1 MGGDIVK
8 ILLVGEGCI
17 EGRYIASRLYK
28 EGHKINW
35 ITSDSTKQLLDKDVK
50 ANVYNIPIKSNR
62 CKEVIKS
69 NSVDTI
75 IFLTSEYR
83 EQYENEEITY
93 ESLLPDLHSILNY
106 ASENKSIKRLIFMS
120 SIEVCDENNLTPIQT
135 ELKAG
140 EMLCEAWSKQHE
152 TPISV
157 FRISCAYGAEF
168 YDKAGYLGK
177 VVERMLDN
185 KRISTT
191 FSKNAE
197 IDLIYGGDIADAVYR
212 VLVEQKT
219 GIFNVVSERPIQ
231 ITELFKIL
239 SDRYNYNFEIQYT
252 QGEGINYKNIDAQ
265 RLKKE
270 LGWLPIHKFTEELDI
285 LEKMDVVNKTKKAVQ
300 VKEKKKQSKL
310 QKFLKN
316 LLENILLFALAMFFK
331 RYASDYT
338 DLRFIDVRLMYVVI
352 VGMIY
357 GVRQGIVATILASV
371 SYVYELYMANIDVS
385 FLLYSLNSWMPIVFY
400 MIAGAWTGYM
410 TDKRIDDMEAEKEEH
425 AMLTEKYNFLRSLYN
440 EIREVKEQL
449 QKQILVSKDSFGRVY
464 EIANELSNFK
474 PELIMFKAIR
484 IIENIMETES
494 VAIYLVAND
503 DLTYARLMAN
513 SVNLQGKLTSSLK
526 MDNLPGL
533 KKAMENRE
541 FYVNIDLHSDYPAFA
556 MPIVDK
562 NKVVAIAMIY
572 KIDYNKF
579 STFYQNLFRI
589 VIGLIQQQLVN
600 AYTYN
605 QAVMKENYIEGSV
618 INSEKEFLDKL
629 QTVVSAKEELEFN
642 FLLVKVWADDSN
654 MGLNEMSEK
663 MKRVMRNTDF
673 AGLNSKGEYNIVF
686 MQATIRDFDEI
697 QKRFQKVGLDISLE
711 DVVDE

>member
-62 CKEVIKS
+62 CKEVMKS
-69 NSVDTI
+69 NSIDTI

-120 SIEVCDENNLTPIQT
+120 SIEVYDENNLTPIQT

-152 TPISV
+152 TPITV

-177 VVERMLDN
+177 VVGKMLDN

-231 ITELFKIL
+231 ITELFKVL
-239 SDRYNYNFEIQYT
+239 SDRYNYNFEIQYA

-270 LGWLPIHKFTEELDI
+270 LGFQYT
-285 LEKMDVVNKTKKAVQ
+285 N
-300 VKEKKKQSKL
+300 L
-310 QKFLKN
+310 QKN
-316 LLENILLFALAMFFK
+316 LIFWKRWMLLIK
-331 RYASDYT
+331 PR
-338 DLRFIDVRLMYVVI
+338 
-352 VGMIY
+352 
-357 GVRQGIVATILASV
+357 
-371 SYVYELYMANIDVS
+371 
-385 FLLYSLNSWMPIVFY
+385 
-400 MIAGAWTGYM
+400 
-410 TDKRIDDMEAEKEEH
+410 
-425 AMLTEKYNFLRSLYN
+425 
-440 EIREVKEQL
+440 
-449 QKQILVSKDSFGRVY
+449 KQ
-464 EIANELSNFK
+464 
-474 PELIMFKAIR
+474 
-484 IIENIMETES
+484 
-494 VAIYLVAND
+494 
-503 DLTYARLMAN
+503 
-513 SVNLQGKLTSSLK
+513 
-526 MDNLPGL
+526 
-533 KKAMENRE
+533 
-541 FYVNIDLHSDYPAFA
+541 
-556 MPIVDK
+556 
-562 NKVVAIAMIY
+562 
-572 KIDYNKF
+572 
-579 STFYQNLFRI
+579 FR
-589 VIGLIQQQLVN
+589 
-600 AYTYN
+600 
-605 QAVMKENYIEGSV
+605 
-618 INSEKEFLDKL
+618 
-629 QTVVSAKEELEFN
+629 
-642 FLLVKVWADDSN
+642 
-654 MGLNEMSEK
+654 
-663 MKRVMRNTDF
+663 
-673 AGLNSKGEYNIVF
+673 
-686 MQATIRDFDEI
+686 
-697 QKRFQKVGLDISLE
+697 
-711 DVVDE
+711 